1 MISKNDD
8 IPLGIEPYAE
18 LIKKT
23 ASVDTDPIAAKLGLL
38 MLWISDNVLDA
49 IDMDLAPLGISE
61 SKLDFLLLFILR
73 EIEMNEEEATSM
85 SPSDIANRLGI
96 TRASVTGLLD
106 WMEKRALIVRYHH
119 SEDRRRLKVKITPK
133 GRELVFLSL
142 PTFWSS
148 CATLVDDFNQEERQ
162 ILEKLLNKMQIS
174 MQSKVG
180 EGR

>member
-1 MISKNDD
+1 MTSKNDSH
-8 IPLGIEPYAE
+8 PLGIEPYAK

-23 ASVDTDPIAAKLGLL
+23 VSVDTDPIAAKLGLL
-38 MLWISDNVLDA
+38 MLWTSDNVLDA
-49 IDMDLAPLGISE
+49 VDMDLASLGISE

-73 EIEMNEEEATSM
+73 EIELNEEEASM
-85 SPSDIANRLGI
+85 SPSAIANHLGI

-106 WMEKRALIVRYHH
+106 WMEKRALIVRYHY

-133 GRELVFLSL
+133 GKELVFLSL

-148 CATLVDDFNQEERQ
+148 CASLVDDFNQEERQ
-162 ILEKLLNKMQIS
+162 ILEKLLNKIQIN